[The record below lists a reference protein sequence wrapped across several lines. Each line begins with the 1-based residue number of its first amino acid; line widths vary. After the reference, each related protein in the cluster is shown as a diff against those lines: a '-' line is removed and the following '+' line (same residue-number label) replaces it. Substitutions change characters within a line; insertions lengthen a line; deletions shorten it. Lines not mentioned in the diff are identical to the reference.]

1 MVSDV
6 RTQDESPSAPT
17 VKSENGR
24 LTMMRYGRIEEMDR
38 SFDLAFWQAQDA
50 TARWKAGWELV
61 EFYLKLKGRT
71 NELRLQRT
79 VESFQR
85 QQR

>member
-1 MVSDV
+1 MLSDR
-6 RTQDESPSAPT
+6 RTDVDPLSSPSVNP
-17 VKSENGR
+17 EDGR
-24 LTMMRYGRIEEMDR
+24 LTMMRYGRIEDMDR

>member
-1 MVSDV
+1 MLSD
-6 RTQDESPSAPT
+6 RKTDDQHLAAPT
-17 VKSENGR
+17 ANAQNGR

-61 EFYLKLKGRT
+61 EFYLKMKGRT

-79 VESFQR
+79 VESFR
-85 QQR
+85 RLRG

>member
-1 MVSDV
+1 MVTDRRSDE
-6 RTQDESPSAPT
+6 RTPTSPAA
-17 VKSENGR
+17 KSENGR

-61 EFYLKLKGRT
+61 EFYLKMKGRS

>member
-1 MVSDV
+1 MVSDI
-6 RTQDESPSAPT
+6 RTEDLPLASPEAH
-17 VKSENGR
+17 SENGR
-24 LTMMRYGRIEEMDR
+24 LTMMRYGRIEDMDR

-50 TARWKAGWELV
+50 TARWQAGWELV
-61 EFYLKLKGRT
+61 EFYLKIKGRT

>member
-1 MVSDV
+1 MFSDRKADDPTPAV
-6 RTQDESPSAPT
+6 PPANSA
-17 VKSENGR
+17 NGR

-38 SFDLAFWQAQDA
+38 AFDLAFWQAQDA

-61 EFYLKLKGRT
+61 ELYLKLKGRS